1 MRRGHLLIASLVLV
15 LAGSA
20 PEVRAQGI
28 AVKRSAVVLYGSTSN
43 TTKPATIDYKKVR
56 KETPE
61 YRTIRSEGV
70 RKGSARYDLL
80 MAAMR
85 QRIKRAAKA
94 AAQAGGYD
102 CVVRKGDVKDARGLE
117 IADLTDE
124 VIGEL
129 ESDDGR
135 S

>member
-1 MRRGHLLIASLVLV
+1 MRRGHLVVAGLALV
-15 LAGSA
+15 LAGAA

-28 AVKRSAVVLYGSTSN
+28 AVKRNAVVLYGSTSN
-43 TTKPATIDYKKVR
+43 TTKPATIDYKRVMK
-56 KETPE
+56 KTPE

-85 QRIKRAAKA
+85 KRIKRAAKA
-94 AAQAGGYD
+94 AAQAGSYD

-117 IADLTDE
+117 VADLTDE

-129 ESDDGR
+129 ESEDSG